1 MTHKILLKKVWN
13 GFCSVAQEPA
23 PTISAEDKKENYP
36 AVPMKKSFLESHC
49 AQQGSNNPD
58 PALVLLHREQQLR
71 MKDQELRA
79 RDQEMLKDSM
89 AQLMEM
95 NKVLLSKLN

>member
-1 MTHKILLKKVWN
+1 MASALLLKRQV
-13 GFCSVAQEPA
+13 
-23 PTISAEDKKENYP
+23 PTSEDEKENYR
-36 AVPMKKSFLESHC
+36 AVPIKKSLLESHTP
-49 AQQGSNNPD
+49 QQGSNNHE

-89 AQLMEM
+89 AHLMEM
-95 NKVLLSKLN
+95 NKALMSKLN